1 MSDGQVQAG
10 IPADFAKLSGLQL
23 LLAAKHGQVPS
34 NGMPSLV
41 GMKILEVEE
50 GRIRC
55 SALPE
60 TRHNNPLGTIH
71 GGFTA
76 TVLDSAM
83 GCAVHTML
91 PAGVRYT
98 TLEFKINFIRGMIAG
113 IGEVLA
119 EGRVSHLGTSIAVA
133 EGTLTDRAGKL
144 IASSS
149 TTCMVLRP

>member
-1 MSDGQVQAG
+1 MPDGRVGVA
-10 IPADFAKLSGLQL
+10 AAFTNLSGIQL
-23 LLAAKHGQVPS
+23 LLAAKDGKVSS

-41 GMKILEVEE
+41 GMKILDVAE
-50 GRIRC
+50 GCIRF

-60 TRHNNPLGTIH
+60 ARHNNPLGTIH

-91 PAGVRYT
+91 PAGVGYT
-98 TLEFKINFIRGMIAG
+98 TLELKINFIRRMIAG

-119 EGRVSHLGTSIAVA
+119 EGRVSHLGTSVAVA
-133 EGTLTDRAGKL
+133 EGKLTDRAGKL

-149 TTCMVLRP
+149 ATCMVLRP